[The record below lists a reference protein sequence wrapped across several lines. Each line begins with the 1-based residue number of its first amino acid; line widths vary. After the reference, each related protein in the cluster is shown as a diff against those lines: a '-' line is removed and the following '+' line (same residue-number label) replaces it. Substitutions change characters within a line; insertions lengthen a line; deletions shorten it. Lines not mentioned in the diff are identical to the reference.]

1 MGLDTTTTTT
11 MRDQAG
17 IKRGSIDTPDI
28 SIFTAGGTI
37 ITATNQ
43 SPTKITAHTR
53 IKSIATTLMKSMAI
67 TQAAGTAGITLNI
80 LIDPNMP
87 AKAMPTESL
96 SN

>member
-1 MGLDTTTTTT
+1 MQ
-11 MRDQAG
+11 DQAG
-17 IKRGSIDTPDI
+17 IKKESIDSLDI

-43 SPTKITAHTR
+43 SPIKSTTHIR

-67 TQAAGTAGITLNI
+67 TQVADTAGITLNI

-87 AKAMPTESL
+87 SKAMPTEIL